1 MMVSIFGFYMFF
13 GGVLDV
19 ANLNTI
25 LQIFNRFK
33 KKIYRSADLI
43 NTFTEAL
50 VSIRRLNNFL
60 VSEEID
66 DQNVIEHS
74 NLPND
79 DNPLA
84 LEAPEIEEEKK
95 LVFPS
100 IGDGDTSELEV
111 EYAIQIEN
119 GNFYWVD
126 RKNQAMLEK
135 RKAEQK
141 KKDQNGCCGCIGG
154 KKKNKTEPKKEK
166 LRSKDT
172 EGPEPKGPGF
182 NNFTG
187 GRVLD
192 SNPWEQTLLHG
203 NKETFLDEQNR
214 ADDTDQS
221 NDSDTEEKPDKSKG
235 KNGKPGI
242 DETSD
247 ESDDDQDRKKTEQ
260 DEADMEESKKR
271 TSKKIGAL
279 EEPLLDHSDTKQ
291 QAPRPADDFIP
302 FLDLKNINLKIKKG
316 SCVAI
321 IGKTGCGKTSLLH
334 TLFGEMYPDFR
345 GDAAPPKVT
354 LNSQSISYVA
364 QNDWV
369 QSKTIKEN
377 ILFYSDYNEQ
387 VYNDS
392 IKYAGMTDDL
402 AQLPDKD
409 RTMLGDKGVNLSGGQ
424 RTRLS
429 IARALYAER
438 EIIIMDDP
446 ISALDVNVGK
456 FIMEHTITGFLK
468 SKTRVVVT
476 HAISY

>member
-1 MMVSIFGFYMFF
+1 MVSIFGFYMLF

-25 LQIFNRFK
+25 LQIFNKFK
-33 KKIYRSADLI
+33 KKIYSSANMI

-60 VSEEID
+60 ISEEIG
-66 DQNVIEHS
+66 DQNVIEHTNLS
-74 NLPND
+74 NVD
-79 DNPLA
+79 EPLA
-84 LEAPEIEEEKK
+84 LEPPEMEEEKK

-100 IGDGDTSELEV
+100 IGDGNRSELEV

-119 GNFYWVD
+119 GNFYWID
-126 RKNQAMLEK
+126 RKKQATLEE

-141 KKDQNGCCGCIGG
+141 KKDQNGCCSCIGG
-154 KKKNKTEPKKEK
+154 KKKKKSKPKKEK
-166 LRSKDT
+166 LTPKDT
-172 EGPEPKGPGF
+172 DGPEGRGPGF
-182 NNFTG
+182 KNFTG
-187 GRVLD
+187 GEVLK
-192 SNPWEQTLLHG
+192 SNPLEQSLLHG

-214 ADDTDQS
+214 ADDTDLS
-221 NDSDTEEKPDKSKG
+221 NDSDTEEKPDKAKG

-242 DETSD
+242 EETSD
-247 ESDDDQDRKKTEQ
+247 ESDGDQDDKKTEQ

-271 TSKKIGAL
+271 PSKKIAAL
-279 EEPLLDHSDTKQ
+279 EEPLLDNSDTKK
-291 QAPRPADDFIP
+291 QAPRPADDFSP

-334 TLFGEMYPDFR
+334 TLFGEMYPDTR
-345 GDAAPPKVT
+345 QESAPPKVT
-354 LNSQSISYVA
+354 LNSQSISYVG
-364 QNDWV
+364 QNNWV

-392 IKYAGMTDDL
+392 IKYAGMTEDL

-468 SKTRVVVT
+468 TKTRVVVT